1 MKKNRVVSYVLT
13 AALFVGSLAPITV
26 QAETIESAKK
36 KAEQLKR
43 EKAQAQKEQS
53 SLSAQL
59 NKIIKDLKKAQS
71 DVEAKEKEI
80 AETEDE
86 LTAARI
92 KENEQYEAMKI
103 RIKYMYENGDSD
115 MIAVLLSAEDMAD
128 FLNKAEYVEQIS
140 VYDREMLV
148 EFQRI
153 VKEIEEK
160 EAKLKKEKEELLTLQ
175 DNLSK
180 KQKEVESLLAS
191 KNAQISDLE
200 SQIGENAKVLNA
212 LIEAAKEAER
222 RRQEAEEAAKQEAEN
237 NKRPSGGNSS
247 SGSGSSGE
255 NYKPGGSVISGNGTL
270 SNPCP
275 GARISSEF
283 GPRRAPTAGA
293 STYHRGR
300 DYAAPSGTP
309 IYASAAGTV
318 ITASYNGVRGNY
330 VVIDHGNGLQTWY
343 QHASRLY
350 VSAGQ
355 KVSRGQNIAAVGTT
369 GVSTG
374 AHLHY
379 EVHVNGTAV
388 DPRKYL

>member
-1 MKKNRVVSYVLT
+1 MKKNRLISYVLA

-26 QAETIESAKK
+26 QAATIESAKK
-36 KAEQLKR
+36 KAEQLER
-43 EKAQAQKEQS
+43 EKAKAQKEQS

-59 NKIIKDLKKAQS
+59 NKIIEDLKKAQS

-115 MIAVLLSAEDMAD
+115 MIAVLLSAENMAD

-140 VYDREMLV
+140 IYDREMLV
-148 EFQRI
+148 EFQRV

-247 SGSGSSGE
+247 SGSGSSGG
-255 NYKPGGSVISGNGTL
+255 NYKPGGNVISGNGTL

-293 STYHRGR
+293 SSYHRGR

>member
-1 MKKNRVVSYVLT
+1 MKKNRLISYVLA
-13 AALFVGSLAPITV
+13 AALFVGSCAPITV

-36 KAEQLKR
+36 KAEQLER
-43 EKAQAQKEQS
+43 EKAKAQKEQS

-59 NKIIKDLKKAQS
+59 NKIIEDLKKAQS

-115 MIAVLLSAEDMAD
+115 MIAVLLSAENMAD

-140 VYDREMLV
+140 IYDREMLV
-148 EFQRI
+148 EFQRV

-247 SGSGSSGE
+247 SGSGSSGG
-255 NYKPGGSVISGNGTL
+255 NYKPGGNVISGNGTL

-293 STYHRGR
+293 SSYHRGR

>member
-1 MKKNRVVSYVLT
+1 MKKNRLISYVLA

-36 KAEQLKR
+36 KAEQLER
-43 EKAQAQKEQS
+43 EKAKAQKEQS

-59 NKIIKDLKKAQS
+59 NKIIEDLKKAQS

-115 MIAVLLSAEDMAD
+115 MIAVLLSAENMAD

-140 VYDREMLV
+140 IYDREMLV
-148 EFQRI
+148 EFQRV

-212 LIEAAKEAER
+212 LIEAAK
-222 RRQEAEEAAKQEAEN
+222 
-237 NKRPSGGNSS
+237 
-247 SGSGSSGE
+247 
-255 NYKPGGSVISGNGTL
+255 
-270 SNPCP
+270 
-275 GARISSEF
+275 
-283 GPRRAPTAGA
+283 
-293 STYHRGR
+293 
-300 DYAAPSGTP
+300 
-309 IYASAAGTV
+309 
-318 ITASYNGVRGNY
+318 
-330 VVIDHGNGLQTWY
+330 
-343 QHASRLY
+343 
-350 VSAGQ
+350 
-355 KVSRGQNIAAVGTT
+355 
-369 GVSTG
+369 
-374 AHLHY
+374 
-379 EVHVNGTAV
+379 
-388 DPRKYL
+388 

>member
-1 MKKNRVVSYVLT
+1 MKKNRMVSYVLA
-13 AALFVGSLAPITV
+13 AALFVGSCAPITV
-26 QAETIESAKK
+26 QAATIESAKK
-36 KAEQLKR
+36 KAEQLER
-43 EKAQAQKEQS
+43 EKAKAQKEQS

-59 NKIIKDLKKAQS
+59 NKIIEDLKKAQS

-115 MIAVLLSAEDMAD
+115 MIAVLLSAENMAD

-140 VYDREMLV
+140 IYDREMLV
-148 EFQRI
+148 EFQRV

-247 SGSGSSGE
+247 SGSGSSGG
-255 NYKPGGSVISGNGTL
+255 NYKPGGNVISGNGTL

-293 STYHRGR
+293 SSYHRGR

-379 EVHVNGTAV
+379 EVHVNGAAV
-388 DPRKYL
+388 DPRRYL

>member
-103 RIKYMYENGDSD
+103 RIKYMYENVDSD

-247 SGSGSSGE
+247 SGSGSSGG

>member
-1 MKKNRVVSYVLT
+1 MKKNRLISYVLA
-13 AALFVGSLAPITV
+13 AALFVGSCAPITV
-26 QAETIESAKK
+26 QAATIESAKK
-36 KAEQLKR
+36 KAEQLER
-43 EKAQAQKEQS
+43 EKANAQKEQS

-59 NKIIKDLKKAQS
+59 NKIIEDLKKAQS

-115 MIAVLLSAEDMAD
+115 MIAVLLSAENMAD

-140 VYDREMLV
+140 IYDREMLV
-148 EFQRI
+148 EFQRV

-247 SGSGSSGE
+247 SGSGSSGG
-255 NYKPGGSVISGNGTL
+255 NYKPGGNVISGNGTL

-293 STYHRGR
+293 SSYHRGR

>member
-247 SGSGSSGE
+247 SGSGSSGG

-330 VVIDHGNGLQTWY
+330 VVIEHGNGLQTWY

>member
-1 MKKNRVVSYVLT
+1 MKKNRMISYVLA
-13 AALFVGSLAPITV
+13 AALFVGSCAPITV
-26 QAETIESAKK
+26 QAATIESAKK
-36 KAEQLKR
+36 KAEQLER
-43 EKAQAQKEQS
+43 EKAKAQKEQS

-59 NKIIKDLKKAQS
+59 NKIIEDLKKAQS

-115 MIAVLLSAEDMAD
+115 MIAVLLSAENMAD

-140 VYDREMLV
+140 IYDREMLV
-148 EFQRI
+148 EFQRV

-160 EAKLKKEKEELLTLQ
+160 EAKLKKEKQELLTLQ

-180 KQKEVESLLAS
+180 KQKEVESLLAT

-222 RRQEAEEAAKQEAEN
+222 RRKEAEEAAKQEAEN
-237 NKRPSGGNSS
+237 NKRPSSGNSS
-247 SGSGSSGE
+247 SGSGSSSG
-255 NYKPGGSVISGNGTL
+255 NYKPGGNVISGNGTL

-293 STYHRGR
+293 SSYHRGR

>member
-1 MKKNRVVSYVLT
+1 MKKNRLISYVLA
-13 AALFVGSLAPITV
+13 AALFVGSCAPITV
-26 QAETIESAKK
+26 QAATIESAKK
-36 KAEQLKR
+36 KAEQLER
-43 EKAQAQKEQS
+43 EKAKAQKEQS

-59 NKIIKDLKKAQS
+59 NKIIEDLKKAQS

-115 MIAVLLSAEDMAD
+115 MIAVLLSAENMAD

-140 VYDREMLV
+140 IYDREMLV
-148 EFQRI
+148 EFQRV

-200 SQIGENAKVLNA
+200 SQIGVNAKVLNA

-247 SGSGSSGE
+247 SGSGSSGG
-255 NYKPGGSVISGNGTL
+255 NYKPGGNVISGNGTL

-293 STYHRGR
+293 SSYHRGR

>member
-1 MKKNRVVSYVLT
+1 MKKNRMISYVL
-13 AALFVGSLAPITV
+13 AVALFVGSCAPITV
-26 QAETIESAKK
+26 QAATIESAKK
-36 KAEQLKR
+36 KAEQLER
-43 EKAQAQKEQS
+43 EKAKAQKEQS

-59 NKIIKDLKKAQS
+59 NKIIEDLKKAQS

-115 MIAVLLSAEDMAD
+115 MIAVLLSAENMAD

-140 VYDREMLV
+140 IYDREMLV
-148 EFQRI
+148 EFQRV

-160 EAKLKKEKEELLTLQ
+160 EAKLKKEKQELLTLQ

-180 KQKEVESLLAS
+180 KQKEVESLLAT

-222 RRQEAEEAAKQEAEN
+222 RRKEAEEAAKQEAEN
-237 NKRPSGGNSS
+237 NKRPSSGNSS
-247 SGSGSSGE
+247 SGSGSSGG
-255 NYKPGGSVISGNGTL
+255 NYKPGGNVISGNGTL

-293 STYHRGR
+293 SSYHRGR

>member
-1 MKKNRVVSYVLT
+1 MISYVLA
-13 AALFVGSLAPITV
+13 AALFVGSCAPITV
-26 QAETIESAKK
+26 QAATIESAKK
-36 KAEQLKR
+36 KAEQLER
-43 EKAQAQKEQS
+43 EKAKAQKEQS

-59 NKIIKDLKKAQS
+59 NKIIEDLKKAQS

-115 MIAVLLSAEDMAD
+115 MIAVLLSAENMAD

-140 VYDREMLV
+140 IYDREMLV
-148 EFQRI
+148 EFQRV

-180 KQKEVESLLAS
+180 KQKEVESLLAT

-222 RRQEAEEAAKQEAEN
+222 RRKEAEEAAKQEAEN
-237 NKRPSGGNSS
+237 NKRPSSGNSS
-247 SGSGSSGE
+247 SGSGSSGG
-255 NYKPGGSVISGNGTL
+255 NYKPGGNVISGNGTL

-293 STYHRGR
+293 SSYHRGR

>member
-1 MKKNRVVSYVLT
+1 MKKNRMIGYVLA
-13 AALFVGSLAPITV
+13 AALFVGSCAPITV
-26 QAETIESAKK
+26 QAATIESAKK
-36 KAEQLKR
+36 KAEQLER
-43 EKAQAQKEQS
+43 EKAKAQKEQS

-59 NKIIKDLKKAQS
+59 NKIIEDLKKAQS

-115 MIAVLLSAEDMAD
+115 MIAVLLSAENMAD

-140 VYDREMLV
+140 IYDREMLV
-148 EFQRI
+148 EFQRV

-160 EAKLKKEKEELLTLQ
+160 EAKLKKEKQELLTLQ

-180 KQKEVESLLAS
+180 KQKEVESLLAT

-222 RRQEAEEAAKQEAEN
+222 RRKEAEEAAKQEAEN
-237 NKRPSGGNSS
+237 NKRPSAGNSS
-247 SGSGSSGE
+247 SGSGSSGG
-255 NYKPGGSVISGNGTL
+255 NYKPGGNVISGNGTL

-293 STYHRGR
+293 SSYHRGR

>member
-1 MKKNRVVSYVLT
+1 MKKNRMVSYVLA
-13 AALFVGSLAPITV
+13 AALFVGSCAPITV
-26 QAETIESAKK
+26 QAATIESAKK
-36 KAEQLKR
+36 KAEQLER
-43 EKAQAQKEQS
+43 EKAKAQKEQS

-59 NKIIKDLKKAQS
+59 NKIIEDLKKAQS

-115 MIAVLLSAEDMAD
+115 MIAVLLSAENMAD

-140 VYDREMLV
+140 IYDREMLV
-148 EFQRI
+148 EFQRV

-247 SGSGSSGE
+247 SGSGSSGG
-255 NYKPGGSVISGNGTL
+255 NYKPGGNVISGNGTL

-293 STYHRGR
+293 SSYHRGR

>member
-1 MKKNRVVSYVLT
+1 MKKNRVVSYVLA

-247 SGSGSSGE
+247 SGSGSSGG

>member
-1 MKKNRVVSYVLT
+1 MDKKRLVCYALA
-13 AALFVGSLAPITV
+13 AALCVGSFASVPV
-26 QAETIESAKK
+26 HAETIESARQKEK
-36 KAEQLKR
+36 ELKQEKAKAEK
-43 EKAQAQKEQS
+43 EKS

-59 NKIIKDLKKAQS
+59 NSIIEDLKKAEA
-71 DVEAKEKEI
+71 DVDAKEQEI
-80 AETEDE
+80 ATTEDE

-103 RIKYMYENGDSD
+103 RIKYMYENGNED

-128 FLNKAEYVEQIS
+128 FLNKAEYVEQVS
-140 VYDREMLV
+140 VYDRQMLV
-148 EFQRI
+148 EFQNI
-153 VKEIEEK
+153 VKDIEQK
-160 EAKLKKEKEELLTLQ
+160 EAKLKKEKEQLVTLQ
-175 DNLSK
+175 KNLAK
-180 KQKEVESLLAS
+180 KQTEVESLLAS
-191 KNAQISDLE
+191 KKSEISNLE
-200 SQIGENAKVLNA
+200 DAIGENAKVLND
-212 LIEAAKEAER
+212 LIAKAKEAER
-222 RRQEAEEAAKQEAEN
+222 RRKEAEQAAKDEADRQEQ
-237 NKRPSGGNSS
+237 S
-247 SGSGSSGE
+247 SGSSG
-255 NYKPGGSVISGNGTL
+255 GSYTPSDPVISGSGQL

-300 DYAAPSGTP
+300 DYAAASGTP
-309 IYASAAGTV
+309 IYASADGRV
-318 ITASYNGVRGNY
+318 VTASYNSVRGNY

-369 GVSTG
+369 GISTG

-379 EVHVNGTAV
+379 EVHVNGTPV

>member
-1 MKKNRVVSYVLT
+1 MKKNRLISYVLA

-36 KAEQLKR
+36 KAEQLER
-43 EKAQAQKEQS
+43 EKAKAQKEQS

-59 NKIIKDLKKAQS
+59 NKIIEDLKKAQS

-115 MIAVLLSAEDMAD
+115 MIAVLLSAENMAD

-140 VYDREMLV
+140 IYDREMLV
-148 EFQRI
+148 EFQRV

-247 SGSGSSGE
+247 SGSGSSGG
-255 NYKPGGSVISGNGTL
+255 NYKPGGNVISGNGTL

-293 STYHRGR
+293 SSYHRGR

>member
-1 MKKNRVVSYVLT
+1 MKKNRLISYVLA
-13 AALFVGSLAPITV
+13 AALFVGSCAPITV
-26 QAETIESAKK
+26 QAATIESAKK
-36 KAEQLKR
+36 KAEQLER
-43 EKAQAQKEQS
+43 EKAKAQKEQS

-59 NKIIKDLKKAQS
+59 NKIIEDLKKAQS

-115 MIAVLLSAEDMAD
+115 MIAVLLSAENMAD

-140 VYDREMLV
+140 IYDREMLV
-148 EFQRI
+148 EFQRV

-247 SGSGSSGE
+247 SGSGSSGG
-255 NYKPGGSVISGNGTL
+255 NYKPGGNVISGNGTL

-293 STYHRGR
+293 SSYHRGR

>member
-1 MKKNRVVSYVLT
+1 MKKNRLISYVLA
-13 AALFVGSLAPITV
+13 AALFVGSCAPITV
-26 QAETIESAKK
+26 QAATIESAKK
-36 KAEQLKR
+36 KAEQLER
-43 EKAQAQKEQS
+43 EKAKAQKEQS

-59 NKIIKDLKKAQS
+59 NKIIEDLKKAQS

-115 MIAVLLSAEDMAD
+115 MIAVLLSAENMAD

-140 VYDREMLV
+140 IYDREMLV
-148 EFQRI
+148 EFQRV

-247 SGSGSSGE
+247 SGSGSSGG
-255 NYKPGGSVISGNGTL
+255 NYKPGGNVISGNGTL

-293 STYHRGR
+293 SSYHRGR

-318 ITASYNGVRGNY
+318 ITASYNGVRGKY
-330 VVIDHGNGLQTWY
+330 VVIDHGNGL
-343 QHASRLY
+343 
-350 VSAGQ
+350 
-355 KVSRGQNIAAVGTT
+355 VSR
-369 GVSTG
+369 
-374 AHLHY
+374 
-379 EVHVNGTAV
+379 
-388 DPRKYL
+388 

>member
-1 MKKNRVVSYVLT
+1 MKKNRMISYVL
-13 AALFVGSLAPITV
+13 AVALFVGSCAPITV
-26 QAETIESAKK
+26 QAATIESAKK
-36 KAEQLKR
+36 KAEQLER
-43 EKAQAQKEQS
+43 EKAKAQKEQS

-59 NKIIKDLKKAQS
+59 NKIIEDLKKAQS

-115 MIAVLLSAEDMAD
+115 MIAVLLSAENMAD

-140 VYDREMLV
+140 IYDREMLV
-148 EFQRI
+148 EFQRV

-160 EAKLKKEKEELLTLQ
+160 EAKLKKEKQELLTLQ

-180 KQKEVESLLAS
+180 KQKEVESLLAT

-222 RRQEAEEAAKQEAEN
+222 RRKEAEEAAKQEAEN
-237 NKRPSGGNSS
+237 NKRPSSGNSS
-247 SGSGSSGE
+247 SGSGSSSG
-255 NYKPGGSVISGNGTL
+255 NYKPGGNVISGNGTL

-293 STYHRGR
+293 SSYHRGR

>member
-1 MKKNRVVSYVLT
+1 MKKNRLISYVLA
-13 AALFVGSLAPITV
+13 AALFVGSCASITV

-36 KAEQLKR
+36 KAEQLER
-43 EKAQAQKEQS
+43 EKAKAQKEQS

-59 NKIIKDLKKAQS
+59 NKIIEDLKKAQS

-115 MIAVLLSAEDMAD
+115 MIAVLLSAENMAD

-140 VYDREMLV
+140 IYDREMLV
-148 EFQRI
+148 EFQRV

-247 SGSGSSGE
+247 SGSGSSGG

-293 STYHRGR
+293 SSYHRGR

-379 EVHVNGTAV
+379 EVHVNGAAV
-388 DPRKYL
+388 DPRRYL

>member
-1 MKKNRVVSYVLT
+1 MKKNRVVSYVLA

-247 SGSGSSGE
+247 SGSGSSGG

-330 VVIDHGNGLQTWY
+330 VVIEHGNGLQTWY

>member
-1 MKKNRVVSYVLT
+1 MKKNRMISYVLA
-13 AALFVGSLAPITV
+13 AALFVGSCAPITV
-26 QAETIESAKK
+26 QAATIESAKK
-36 KAEQLKR
+36 KAEQLER
-43 EKAQAQKEQS
+43 EKAKAQKEQS

-59 NKIIKDLKKAQS
+59 NKIIEDLKKAQS

-115 MIAVLLSAEDMAD
+115 MIAVLLSAENMAD

-140 VYDREMLV
+140 IYDREMLV
-148 EFQRI
+148 EFQRV

-180 KQKEVESLLAS
+180 KQKEVESLLAT

-222 RRQEAEEAAKQEAEN
+222 RRKEAEEAAKQEAEN
-237 NKRPSGGNSS
+237 NKRPSSGNSS
-247 SGSGSSGE
+247 SGSSSSGG
-255 NYKPGGSVISGNGTL
+255 NYKPGGNVISGNGTL

-293 STYHRGR
+293 SSYHRGR

>member
-1 MKKNRVVSYVLT
+1 MDKKRLVCYALA
-13 AALFVGSLAPITV
+13 AALCVGSFASVPV
-26 QAETIESAKK
+26 HAETIESARQKEK
-36 KAEQLKR
+36 ELKQEKAKAEQ
-43 EKAQAQKEQS
+43 EKS

-59 NKIIKDLKKAQS
+59 NSIIEDLKKAEA
-71 DVEAKEKEI
+71 DVDAKEQEI
-80 AETEDE
+80 ATTEDE

-103 RIKYMYENGDSD
+103 RIKYMYENGNED

-128 FLNKAEYVEQIS
+128 FLNKAEYVEQVS
-140 VYDREMLV
+140 VYDRQMLV
-148 EFQRI
+148 EFQNI
-153 VKEIEEK
+153 VKDIEQK
-160 EAKLKKEKEELLTLQ
+160 EAKLKKEKEQLVTLQ
-175 DNLSK
+175 KNLAK
-180 KQKEVESLLAS
+180 KQTEVESLLAS
-191 KNAQISDLE
+191 KKSEISNLE
-200 SQIGENAKVLNA
+200 DAIGENAKVLND
-212 LIEAAKEAER
+212 LIAKAKEAER
-222 RRQEAEEAAKQEAEN
+222 RRKEAEQAAKDEADRQEQ
-237 NKRPSGGNSS
+237 S
-247 SGSGSSGE
+247 SGSSG
-255 NYKPGGSVISGNGTL
+255 GSYTPSDPVISGSGQL

-300 DYAAPSGTP
+300 DYAAASGTP
-309 IYASAAGTV
+309 IYASADGRV
-318 ITASYNGVRGNY
+318 VTASYNSVRGNY

-369 GVSTG
+369 GISTG

-379 EVHVNGTAV
+379 EVHVNGTPV

>member
-59 NKIIKDLKKAQS
+59 NKIIEDLKKAQS

-115 MIAVLLSAEDMAD
+115 MIAVLLSAENMAD

-140 VYDREMLV
+140 IYDREMLV
-148 EFQRI
+148 EFQRV

-180 KQKEVESLLAS
+180 KQKEVESLLAT

-247 SGSGSSGE
+247 SGSGSSGG

-293 STYHRGR
+293 SSYHRGR

>member
-1 MKKNRVVSYVLT
+1 MKKNRVVSYVLA

-180 KQKEVESLLAS
+180 KQKVVESLLAS

-247 SGSGSSGE
+247 SGSGSSGG

-330 VVIDHGNGLQTWY
+330 VVIEHGNGLQTWY

>member
-1 MKKNRVVSYVLT
+1 MKKNRMISYVLA
-13 AALFVGSLAPITV
+13 AALFVGSCAPITV
-26 QAETIESAKK
+26 QAATIESAKK
-36 KAEQLKR
+36 KAEQLER
-43 EKAQAQKEQS
+43 EKAKAQKEQS

-59 NKIIKDLKKAQS
+59 NKIIEDLKKAQS

-115 MIAVLLSAEDMAD
+115 MIAVLLSAENMAD

-140 VYDREMLV
+140 IYDREMLV
-148 EFQRI
+148 EFQRV

-160 EAKLKKEKEELLTLQ
+160 EAKLKKEKQELLTLQ

-180 KQKEVESLLAS
+180 KQKEVESLLAT

-222 RRQEAEEAAKQEAEN
+222 RRKEAEEAAKQEAEN
-237 NKRPSGGNSS
+237 NKRPSSGNSS
-247 SGSGSSGE
+247 SGSGSSGG
-255 NYKPGGSVISGNGTL
+255 NYKPGGNVISGNGTL

-293 STYHRGR
+293 SSYHRGR

>member
-1 MKKNRVVSYVLT
+1 MKKNRVVSYVLA

-247 SGSGSSGE
+247 SGSGSSGG

-293 STYHRGR
+293 SSYHRGR

>member
-247 SGSGSSGE
+247 SGSGSSGG

>member
-1 MKKNRVVSYVLT
+1 MKKNRMISYVLA
-13 AALFVGSLAPITV
+13 AALFVGSCAPITV
-26 QAETIESAKK
+26 QAATIESAKK
-36 KAEQLKR
+36 KAEQLER
-43 EKAQAQKEQS
+43 EKAKAQKEQS

-59 NKIIKDLKKAQS
+59 NKIIEDLKKAQS

-115 MIAVLLSAEDMAD
+115 MIAVLLSAENMAD

-140 VYDREMLV
+140 IYDREMLV
-148 EFQRI
+148 EFQRV

-180 KQKEVESLLAS
+180 KQKEVESLLAT

-222 RRQEAEEAAKQEAEN
+222 RRKEAEEAAKQEAEN
-237 NKRPSGGNSS
+237 NKRPSSGNSS
-247 SGSGSSGE
+247 SGSGSSGG
-255 NYKPGGSVISGNGTL
+255 NYKPGGNVISGNGTL

-293 STYHRGR
+293 SSYHRGR

>member
-1 MKKNRVVSYVLT
+1 MKKNRMISYVLA

-59 NKIIKDLKKAQS
+59 NKIIEDLKKAQS
-71 DVEAKEKEI
+71 DVEVKEKEI

-140 VYDREMLV
+140 IYDREMLV
-148 EFQRI
+148 EFQNI
-153 VKEIEEK
+153 VKDIEEK

-247 SGSGSSGE
+247 SGSGSSGG

-293 STYHRGR
+293 SSYHRGR

>member
-59 NKIIKDLKKAQS
+59 NKIIEDLKKAQS

-86 LTAARI
+86 LTTARI

-115 MIAVLLSAEDMAD
+115 MIAVLLSAENMAD

-140 VYDREMLV
+140 IYDREMLV
-148 EFQRI
+148 EFQRV

-247 SGSGSSGE
+247 SGSGSSGG
-255 NYKPGGSVISGNGTL
+255 NYKPGGNVISGNGTL

-293 STYHRGR
+293 SSYHRGR